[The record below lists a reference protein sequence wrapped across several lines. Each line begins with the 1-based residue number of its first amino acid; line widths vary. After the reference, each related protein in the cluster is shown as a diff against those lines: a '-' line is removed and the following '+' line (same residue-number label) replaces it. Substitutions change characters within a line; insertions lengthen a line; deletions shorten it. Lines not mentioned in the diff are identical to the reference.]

1 MKLASSLA
9 VLANNTT
16 AKDLNVGIFS
26 DLHMDLNYNPTSK
39 EWNCMDPVGDTRSEA
54 ELNSLKTQQKAL
66 LGRLGC
72 DPPKELVNYMLTL
85 FD

>member
-1 MKLASSLA
+1 MKLATSFA
-9 VLANNTT
+9 ILANE
-16 AKDLNVGIFS
+16 ASAADLNVGIFS

-39 EWNCMDPVGDTRSEA
+39 EWNCMNPVGYTRSED
-54 ELNSLKTQQKAL
+54 ELNTLKTQQKAL

-72 DPPKELVNYMLTL
+72 DPPKELVEYMLKL